1 MELLACLYHRG
12 KKFLEDYESPGISC
26 KAQFRPKPWTLLPLH
41 KHQLTRFPAV
51 KSCLAFLSFMRYTS
65 HPPLGSGSN

>member
-41 KHQLTRFPAV
+41 KTPTYAV
-51 KSCLAFLSFMRYTS
+51 SRRKELSCIPVLHEVHIPSA
-65 HPPLGSGSN
+65 PWQW